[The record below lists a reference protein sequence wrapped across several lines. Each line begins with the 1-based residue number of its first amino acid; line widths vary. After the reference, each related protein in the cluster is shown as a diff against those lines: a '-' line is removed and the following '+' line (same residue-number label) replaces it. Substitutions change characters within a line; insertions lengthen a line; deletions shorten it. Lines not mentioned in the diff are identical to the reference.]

1 MRRVLLACAALLLL
15 AGCSGSSSP
24 TIPTIPPARAFAL
37 SGFTP
42 TRVTHP
48 GTATIAFTVK
58 RPSGAP
64 LTSYRRGAGPHTG
77 IHLIIVRR
85 DLGLI
90 IHRHPPIGPNGRIVQ
105 PVNFTSPGPYR
116 LLVDV
121 YPAVK
126 GAPRNF
132 QLHADVHVGGA
143 YRAKPLP
150 PFAPV
155 DTVSGYRIAL
165 RAPRQIH
172 PIDPVTLTA
181 TITDPSGKLVTFHP
195 WYGALAHAIP
205 LANRFASSAGGPS
218 LVLVSVVTLAL
229 AGAISVTVLWLVALG
244 VRERQLLR
252 PDRVPPRLRFRRLAL
267 TAAGLYVSGSL
278 AFAMFES
285 YLHWRAG
292 IGFHGLSC
300 LVGPVHRNAIPV
312 LAALALVA
320 AAFAEAVLHLVGWMR
335 AAARELLRPR
345 LLLLP
350 ARPAPGLR
358 LVSLSS
364 SRVPQRARPRA
375 PPLPA

>member
-1 MRRVLLACAALLLL
+1 MRRALLACAALLLL

-24 TIPTIPPARAFAL
+24 TIPTIPPARTFAL

-150 PFAPV
+150 PFASV

-195 WYGALAHAIP
+195 WYGALAHAIFFRAGSLDYFHTHVCGP
-205 LANRFASSAGGPS
+205 NTPGCTSIFGSAKVTGRPAGPGK
-218 LVLVSVVTLAL
+218 LNVGVLLPV
-229 AGAISVTVLWLVALG
+229 AGTWRLFL
-244 VRERQLLR
+244 QFQ
-252 PDRVPPRLRFRRLAL
+252 DRGRIL
-267 TAAGLYVSGSL
+267 TAP
-278 AFAMFES
+278 FT
-285 YLHWRAG
+285 
-292 IGFHGLSC
+292 
-300 LVGPVHRNAIPV
+300 
-312 LAALALVA
+312 
-320 AAFAEAVLHLVGWMR
+320 
-335 AAARELLRPR
+335 LRVR
-345 LLLLP
+345 
-350 ARPAPGLR
+350 
-358 LVSLSS
+358 
-364 SRVPQRARPRA
+364 
-375 PPLPA
+375 